1 MLFIEEDIMKN
12 MLVVSSLC
20 AMVIGITAA
29 LYAGAPNEVTNH
41 GAEYCKTLNRAASTE
56 PDAVYNNPAGTAL
69 MADGLYLYLSNQF
82 VYQPVDIMVRGGDA
96 NIYAG
101 LSRGEYRGEKYALLL
116 PDFYLVY
123 KKNQL
128 AVSVGLFGIGGGG
141 EAKYNSGLQMI
152 DALLNTGP
160 LGLGSQLDSLYG
172 TLFGLGGPFG
182 QAVVS
187 KFSGSSNVYCGQV
200 NLAYAFL
207 NDRLSVSLGGRFM
220 MGSQILDAKIF
231 SPGGFYSG
239 YVPFGSDFHSN
250 QFGVAGGIVASVS
263 ARPIKDL
270 TVSLR
275 GEWNSPLRLNAKSTD
290 YLIVGLVNSG
300 YMNQGKTHMQMPALM
315 AVGAAYQISGFQIS
329 ASYIYYFNQFAQ
341 MKQREKGY
349 TGGYDVGIGL
359 DYTFKQIPLNIGIG
373 YLWAFEGARP
383 SIQDQLN
390 EELDQHNW
398 SIGFTWTFKHDIK
411 LTIAEIFS
419 LYVPENV
426 NRGAITGLRL
436 IPAKFYKQSYDTAI
450 GITYKVL

>member
-1 MLFIEEDIMKN
+1 
-12 MLVVSSLC
+12 
-20 AMVIGITAA
+20 
-29 LYAGAPNEVTNH
+29 
-41 GAEYCKTLNRAASTE
+41 
-56 PDAVYNNPAGTAL
+56 
-69 MADGLYLYLSNQF
+69 
-82 VYQPVDIMVRGGDA
+82 
-96 NIYAG
+96 
-101 LSRGEYRGEKYALLL
+101 
-116 PDFYLVY
+116 
-123 KKNQL
+123 
-128 AVSVGLFGIGGGG
+128 
-141 EAKYNSGLQMI
+141 MI

-160 LGLGSQLDSLYG
+160 LGLGSQLDNLYG

-182 QAVVS
+182 QVVVS

-200 NLAYAFL
+200 NIAYAFL
-207 NDRLSVSLGGRFM
+207 NDMLSVSLGGRFM

-231 SPGGFYSG
+231 SPGGFYNG

-250 QFGVAGGIVASVS
+250 QFGVAGGMIASVS

-349 TGGYDVGIGL
+349 TGGYDVGMGL

-450 GITYKVL
+450 GLTYKVL